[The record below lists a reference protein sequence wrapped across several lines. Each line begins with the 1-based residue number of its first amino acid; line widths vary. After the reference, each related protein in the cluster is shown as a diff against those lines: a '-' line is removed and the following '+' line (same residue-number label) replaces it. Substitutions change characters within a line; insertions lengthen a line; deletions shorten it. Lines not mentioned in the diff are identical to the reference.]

1 MASLHIEL
9 IESEPGNF
17 TVIVGGLFAD
27 MLCRDEALGAI
38 AAALFA
44 GQTRLPYL
52 KTYAEWD
59 VWNRKYRADNHQTPA
74 ALLSWNGRA
83 H

>member
-27 MLCRDEALGAI
+27 MLCRDEALGVI
-38 AAALFA
+38 AAALFV

-52 KTYAEWD
+52 KSYVEWD
-59 VWNRKYRADNHQTPA
+59 FWNRKYRAGNHQAPA